1 MNSTK
6 KCNFCPQCGSPN
18 LDIQMHQENN
28 GSTTVSKSKT
38 IYKKK
43 GHGCLW
49 WLFIGSWW
57 WMIDLMLWFFLT
69 VPRLLFQIFKKKKYK
84 AVSKGT
90 ATTTNNITYKSIC
103 LCKNCGYHWEF

>member
-1 MNSTK
+1 
-6 KCNFCPQCGSPN
+6 
-18 LDIQMHQENN
+18 MHQENN